1 VHARDVDCRKKLFI
15 GRKRI
20 GMQRIAA
27 KSVDINE
34 DFRSVGDELPDP
46 RIERRLIAV
55 LWEGKP
61 GEVERSCGREFAA
74 NAPLRHPMAIRRE
87 RLRAKRGRPRWPLLS
102 TTHRRK
108 RPAPRPPAGQVDGRP
123 PLPLLLEK
131 RERGR
136 RTPVLGK

>member
-1 VHARDVDCRKKLFI
+1 
-15 GRKRI
+15 
-20 GMQRIAA
+20 MQRIAA

-46 RIERRLIAV
+46 RIERGLIAV
-55 LWEGKP
+55 LWEGEP
-61 GEVERSCGREFAA
+61 GEVERSCRRS
-74 NAPLRHPMAIRRE
+74 LRPT
-87 RLRAKRGRPRWPLLS
+87 LRWPP
-102 TTHRRK
+102 T
-108 RPAPRPPAGQVDGRP
+108 GQVDGRP